1 MTENQQLQE
10 TVITGKTAKEIIKKH
25 VLISMGV
32 GAVPIPFVDVAAIT
46 ATQLSMISKLAAHHN
61 VQFSNDLGKSII
73 VSLVGGA
80 GSKALVM
87 ASIGSFIKFIP
98 VVGTAVGAVT
108 FPAIA
113 GATTY
118 AIGQVFD
125 KHFAGGGTMLDLK
138 ASDMKTYFAE
148 ELDKGK
154 EFAGKVKKTVTKPFT
169 SKSESLTEEGKEET
183 I

>member
-10 TVITGKTAKEIIKKH
+10 TVAPVKTSKEIIKKH

-32 GAVPIPFVDVAAIT
+32 GALPIPFVDVAALT
-46 ATQLSMISKLAAHHN
+46 ATQLSMTSKLAAHHN

-73 VSLVGGA
+73 VSLVGSV

-87 ASIGSFIKFIP
+87 GTIGSMIKFIP
-98 VVGTAVGAVT
+98 IVGTALGAVT
-108 FPAIA
+108 FPAFA

-138 ASDMKTYFAE
+138 PSDMKTYFAE
-148 ELDKGK
+148 ELYKGK

-169 SKSESLTEEGKEET
+169 SKDKSLTELDKEET

>member
-25 VLISMGV
+25 VLISMGI
-32 GAVPIPFVDVAAIT
+32 GAVPIPFADVAALT
-46 ATQLSMISKLAAHHN
+46 ATQLSMISKLATHYN
-61 VQFSNDLGKSII
+61 VQFSKDLGKSII
-73 VSLVGGA
+73 VSLAGSA
-80 GSKALVM
+80 GSKVLVLGTV
-87 ASIGSFIKFIP
+87 GSLAKFIP

-108 FPAIA
+108 FPAFA

-138 ASDMKTYFAE
+138 AADMKAYFAD

-154 EFAGKVKKTVTKPFT
+154 EFAGKVKKTVTKPFS
-169 SKSESLTEEGKEET
+169 SKGDTLTEEEKEGT